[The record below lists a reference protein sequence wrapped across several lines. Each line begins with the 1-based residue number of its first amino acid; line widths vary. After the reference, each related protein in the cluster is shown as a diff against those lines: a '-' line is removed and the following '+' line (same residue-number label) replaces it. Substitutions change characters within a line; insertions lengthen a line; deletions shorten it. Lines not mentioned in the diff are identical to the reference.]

1 MDNGFIPRCE
11 WSGIHPD
18 SCSERNKVSTLIVF
32 CLSRDSTHLGILLN
46 ISRISYKTL
55 QGVEMLFPFSTMKS
69 NGGFHGFL
77 SLNRAKNC
85 QTINAHYKKSRS
97 IAKIQAVIRATKV
110 RSRLRDIRLK
120 RKEIQK
126 AILIQNT
133 WRRYCSKKISQDLR
147 KRKTDQRRKAII
159 IQKNARCYL
168 AQLLLSRLR
177 FQTWKRTA
185 PIEATKIQACYRRF
199 RAYFLVKAMFH
210 KKAQREDLEKKSII
224 KIQTAIRSFLAR
236 QTLHIL
242 ELNFL
247 SLQESMRKACIR
259 IQSKWRSE
267 LAWRESCKIR
277 LEIFNI
283 KRARNRAAK
292 TITRLFRRILFCRLI
307 QSRVEMKRMS
317 IRATI
322 LLQQWFRNILELR
335 EVKRLEQVQR
345 HEELQRASAL
355 IQCYVRKWQAQ
366 FVFREKKR
374 AKEMMEKQRIDA
386 ARSISGLCRI
396 ILAKKQ
402 MKELQEKRRS
412 HLEWVYQLRTK
423 SATEIS
429 SWWRGCQGR
438 KRVLELQKAQQNHW
452 KEMWSEADQT
462 YFYYN
467 KVRFRFTFQT
477 TLYCSTQTIYFLSKK
492 TKESTWTKP
501 KELLNLDPRPLCS
514 NCEIYDAQLHCN
526 NCCEYFCLF
535 CFKAVHY
542 NGKRKAHDAYTL
554 YDYWNNR
561 IAP

>member
-1 MDNGFIPRCE
+1 
-11 WSGIHPD
+11 
-18 SCSERNKVSTLIVF
+18 
-32 CLSRDSTHLGILLN
+32 
-46 ISRISYKTL
+46 
-55 QGVEMLFPFSTMKS
+55 MLFPFSTMKS
-69 NGGFHGFL
+69 NGGYHGFL
-77 SLNRAKNC
+77 SLSRAKNC

-97 IAKIQAVIRATKV
+97 IAKIQAVLRANQV

-120 RKEIQK
+120 RKNIQK

-133 WRRYCSKKISQDLR
+133 WRIYCSKKISQDLR
-147 KRKTDQRRKAII
+147 QRKTDQRRKAII

-168 AQLLLSRLR
+168 AKLLLSRLR
-177 FQTWKRTA
+177 FQTWKRIA
-185 PIEATKIQACYRRF
+185 PIEATKIQTCYRRF
-199 RAYFLVKAMFH
+199 RAYFLLKAMFH

-267 LAWRESCKIR
+267 LAWRESCRIR
-277 LEIFNI
+277 LENFNI

-345 HEELQRASAL
+345 HEELQRASTL
-355 IQCYVRKWQAQ
+355 MQCYVRKWQAQ
-366 FVFREKKR
+366 FVLREKKR
-374 AKEMMEKQRIDA
+374 AKEIMEKQRIDA
-386 ARSISGLCRI
+386 ARSISGLYRI

-402 MKELQEKRRS
+402 MKELQEKRKS
-412 HLEWVYQLRTK
+412 HLEWVHQLRTK

-429 SWWRGCQGR
+429 SWWRGCQCR
-438 KRVLELQKAQQNHW
+438 KRVLELQKEKENHW

-467 KVRFRFTFQT
+467 KVRFHFTFQI
-477 TLYCSTQTIYFLSKK
+477 TLYCITQTISFLSKK

-526 NCCEYFCLF
+526 NCREYFCLF
-535 CFKAVHY
+535 CFKAVHF
-542 NGKRKAHDAYTL
+542 NGKRKTHDAYTL